1 MSVSVMIEYKNP
13 AREAL
18 HHPFSFQSVMREF
31 WWPIAEQLG
40 LPTLQRL
47 EVLWITEREEAE
59 RFVAELRVVEEYV
72 RQPGR
77 GDEYVLT
84 RIGQV
89 VPIMERAIAEWDQ
102 VAGVSI

>member
-1 MSVSVMIEYKNP
+1 MAVSVMIEYKDP

-18 HHPFSFQSVMREF
+18 HHPFSFQSVMHGF
-31 WWPIAEQLG
+31 WWPIAEKLQ

-59 RFVAELRVVEEYV
+59 RFVAELRVVEEYLH
-72 RQPGR
+72 RTGS
-77 GDEYVLT
+77 DNEYVLT
-84 RIGQV
+84 RIGEV
-89 VPIMERAIAEWDQ
+89 VPIMEQAIAEWDQ